1 MPVALLVQMKVLA
14 ILRQDSVRV
23 GKMWLACNVT
33 AVRQI
38 SLISA
43 VEQAVLRVTV
53 TLCTL
58 AVCSVTTAVVS
69 AAASQV

>member
-1 MPVALLVQMKVLA
+1 MKVLA
-14 ILRQDSVRV
+14 ILRQDSVHV

-38 SLISA
+38 SLISTA
-43 VEQAVLRVTV
+43 EQAVLHVTV

-58 AVCSVTTAVVS
+58 AVCSVTAAVVS
-69 AAASQV
+69 AAASLV